1 MSEQEYTIVST
12 DSSDLD
18 NQKPVLGKTPAS
30 AAHSKKFGTAG
41 QPPEAQ
47 TQTATYSDSER
58 KSSFIFCET
67 PNACKCDK
75 EYIILYNIIY
85 MYIRM
90 YILCA
95 YCMYNKTIYI
105 MYLIER
111 SESYIVPLH
120 CPCHDS
126 CSPSNRTKHQSSHL
140 PL

>member
-1 MSEQEYTIVST
+1 VST

-18 NQKPVLGKTPAS
+18 NQKPVLRKTPAS

-75 EYIILYNIIY
+75 EYIIYICIYECIYYVRTVCITNIY
-85 MYIRM
+85 
-90 YILCA
+90 
-95 YCMYNKTIYI
+95 IYI
-105 MYLIER
+105 MLCI
-111 SESYIVPLH
+111 L
-120 CPCHDS
+120 
-126 CSPSNRTKHQSSHL
+126 
-140 PL
+140 